1 VYENEQFLAAGV
13 HESGYFTRRQTEI
26 AILPAP
32 SPSHSFSVP
41 RFPLMQIWGG
51 LMKILEIACDNLPK
65 RSGSA
70 GTLDKIWE
78 IEKNNVKIA
87 WHILQKQKSS
97 GNLYHPV

>member
-1 VYENEQFLAAGV
+1 MYENEQFLAAGV

-51 LMKILEIACDNLPK
+51 LMKILEIACDNFPK
-65 RSGSA
+65 RFGSA
-70 GTLDKIWE
+70 GTLIFARSIQVFGYYRERVTKFT
-78 IEKNNVKIA
+78 V
-87 WHILQKQKSS
+87 LKSS
-97 GNLYHPV
+97 YVGV